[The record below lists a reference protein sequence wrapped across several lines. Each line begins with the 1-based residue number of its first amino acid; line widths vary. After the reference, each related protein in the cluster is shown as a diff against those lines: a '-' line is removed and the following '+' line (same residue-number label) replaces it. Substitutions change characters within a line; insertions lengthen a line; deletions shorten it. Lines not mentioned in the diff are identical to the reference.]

1 MGQQGDAEERS
12 VPHRAMLL
20 PRRGAR
26 QIALPVQLLS
36 MLQRNIA
43 PRRAPIRISLPIL
56 ALAAASFGIG
66 TTEFVI
72 MGLLPDVARSL
83 AVTIPQAGYLVSGYA
98 MGVVVGAPL
107 VAIATAGL
115 PRKTALLA
123 LMAVFIVGNLGC
135 ALAPDYWLLMAAR
148 VLTAFAHGAFFGIGA
163 VVARDLVPREQ
174 RTQAVSL
181 MFSGLTLAN
190 VLGVPFGTAL
200 GQAAGWRAA
209 FWAVV
214 AIGLIA
220 GFAII
225 RFVPSGLPG
234 TRGGLAKEFRAL
246 GRWPVLL
253 PMLISMLASV
263 SLFTLFTYI
272 TPLLEEVTGLSP
284 HGVTGALLSIGV
296 GLTVGNLIG
305 GRLAD
310 RNMLA
315 TLIGAFAGIIAV
327 LVLLS
332 LVVHSAIPTLAL
344 LILWSGLGF
353 ALVSPLQIWVVDAAT
368 DAPNLAST
376 LNQGAFNF
384 GNATGAWLGGAA
396 LNAGVHYA
404 QLPLLGA
411 VVAALG
417 FALTMSAWANRKV
430 MPMQVR
436 PAE

>member
-1 MGQQGDAEERS
+1 M
-12 VPHRAMLL
+12 
-20 PRRGAR
+20 
-26 QIALPVQLLS
+26 
-36 MLQRNIA
+36 
-43 PRRAPIRISLPIL
+43 ISRPIL

-83 AVTIPQAGYLVSGYA
+83 SVSIPQAGYLVSGYA
-98 MGVVVGAPL
+98 MGVVIGAPI

-123 LMAVFIVGNLGC
+123 LMAIFIIGNLGC
-135 ALAPDYWLLMAAR
+135 ALAPSYGLLMTAR
-148 VLTAFAHGAFFGIGA
+148 IVTAFAHGAFFGIGA
-163 VVARDLVPREQ
+163 VVASNLVPREQ
-174 RTQAVSL
+174 RAQAVAL

-220 GFAII
+220 GLAII
-225 RFVPSGLPG
+225 RYVPSGIPG
-234 TRGGLAKEFRAL
+234 TRGGLTREFRAL

-263 SLFTLFTYI
+263 SLFTVFTYI
-272 TPLLEEVTGLSP
+272 TPLLEDVTGISP
-284 HGVTGALLSIGV
+284 RGVTGVLLAIGV
-296 GLTVGNLIG
+296 GLTVGNLLGGRFADRDLLRTIIG
-305 GRLAD
+305 G
-310 RNMLA
+310 
-315 TLIGAFAGIIAV
+315 FVGIIVV
-327 LVLLS
+327 LVLLFFS
-332 LVVHSAIPTLAL
+332 SAFIVPTLPL
-344 LILWSGLGF
+344 LILWGGLVF
-353 ALVSPLQIWVVDAAT
+353 AVVSPLQIWVVDAAT

-376 LNQGAFNF
+376 LNQGAFNL
-384 GNATGAWLGGAA
+384 GNATGAWIGGIA
-396 LNAGVHYA
+396 LTAGVSYQ

-411 VVAALG
+411 LIAVIALA
-417 FALTMSAWANRKV
+417 FTLSTLVNRSV
-430 MPMQVR
+430 MPVQVR

>member
-1 MGQQGDAEERS
+1 
-12 VPHRAMLL
+12 
-20 PRRGAR
+20 
-26 QIALPVQLLS
+26 
-36 MLQRNIA
+36 
-43 PRRAPIRISLPIL
+43 
-56 ALAAASFGIG
+56 
-66 TTEFVI
+66 

-123 LMAVFIVGNLGC
+123 LMTVFIVGNLGC

-214 AIGLIA
+214 AIG
-220 GFAII
+220 
-225 RFVPSGLPG
+225 
-234 TRGGLAKEFRAL
+234 FRAL

-310 RNMLA
+310 RNMLM
-315 TLIGAFAGIIAV
+315 TLIGAFAGIIAA

-332 LVVHSAIPTLAL
+332 LAVHSVIPTLAL

-396 LNAGVHYA
+396 LNAGLHYA

-411 VVAALG
+411 LVAALG
-417 FALTMSAWANRKV
+417 LALTMSALANRKV
-430 MPMQVR
+430 MPVQVW